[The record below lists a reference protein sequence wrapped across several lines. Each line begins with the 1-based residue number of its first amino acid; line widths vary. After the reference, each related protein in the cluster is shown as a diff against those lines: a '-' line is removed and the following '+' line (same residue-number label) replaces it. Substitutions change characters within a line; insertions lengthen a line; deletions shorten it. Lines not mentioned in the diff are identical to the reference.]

1 MANSRYYSS
10 IAKETNLTSAM
21 NNSTTFVQVAST
33 VGFPGTTPFTLAID
47 YGAANEELVE
57 VTAVSA
63 LTLTVTRAIDGTSA
77 TSHNPGAVVRHVSSA
92 RDFTDSRTHEASTTN
107 IHGLTGVGNE
117 LVGTTSTQTLANK
130 TLDKATGTLSNVTL
144 FNNGNTFFA
153 SVVGDS
159 TNPNVDRFAIMDNE
173 VGLNAM
179 ARFTANGALMSNR
192 QVADT
197 DATYR
202 FRMVDTDGTTDRW
215 AVLAGGTAAISPK
228 STTSL
233 PGLQITPADASA
245 SKQAL
250 RISDSG
256 GTNPRLNVYNDGRI
270 VQTGTNTGAPQFLVN
285 VPNGQSVDAVRVSL
299 NANTVFGVQS
309 NGRTLANVGATI
321 AQPGVTSGPVLQVGG
336 SNVGYTGNLT
346 QWVSPANAI
355 VANID
360 QAGNFNGNGGTFAG
374 ALSASNLTG
383 WTTYTPSWVGLSN
396 AGTGATMTGRWMR
409 SGNKITVIA
418 ILVAGST
425 GASLGTGNITV
436 TLPFA
441 AASVGSPFEWVST
454 GKYNPNNG
462 SAWRDLR
469 TRVTPGSSSAEV
481 WGINASTGGW
491 STPGNASYVFQAGT
505 VMSVQLEYEV

>member
-1 MANSRYYSS
+1 
-10 IAKETNLTSAM
+10 
-21 NNSTTFVQVAST
+21 
-33 VGFPGTTPFTLAID
+33 
-47 YGAANEELVE
+47 
-57 VTAVSA
+57 
-63 LTLTVTRAIDGTSA
+63 
-77 TSHNPGAVVRHVSSA
+77 
-92 RDFTDSRTHEASTTN
+92 
-107 IHGLTGVGNE
+107 
-117 LVGTTSTQTLANK
+117 
-130 TLDKATGTLSNVTL
+130 
-144 FNNGNTFFA
+144 
-153 SVVGDS
+153 
-159 TNPNVDRFAIMDNE
+159 
-173 VGLNAM
+173 M

-250 RISDSG
+250 RISDAG
-256 GTNPRLNVYNDGRI
+256 GANPRLNVFNDGHI
-270 VQTGTNTGAPQFLVN
+270 VQTGTNTGAPQFWVN

-360 QAGNFNGNGGTFAG
+360 QLGNFNANGGTFAG

-396 AGTGATMTGRWMR
+396 AGTGATFTGRWMR
-409 SGNKITVIA
+409 VGNKVTVIA
-418 ILVAGST
+418 TLIAGST
-425 GASLGTGNITV
+425 GASLGTNNITV
-436 TLPFA
+436 SLPV
-441 AASVGSPFEWVST
+441 ASANAGTGIEWYGVGR
-454 GKYNPNNG
+454 YNPNN
-462 SAWRDLR
+462 ATNWRELR
-469 TRVTPGSSSAEV
+469 ARVPAGSSTAEV
-481 WGINASTGGW
+481 WGLAQTTSGW
-491 STPGNASYVFQAGT
+491 QTPGTAGYTFQAGSSMT
-505 VMSVQLEYEV
+505 IQVEYEV